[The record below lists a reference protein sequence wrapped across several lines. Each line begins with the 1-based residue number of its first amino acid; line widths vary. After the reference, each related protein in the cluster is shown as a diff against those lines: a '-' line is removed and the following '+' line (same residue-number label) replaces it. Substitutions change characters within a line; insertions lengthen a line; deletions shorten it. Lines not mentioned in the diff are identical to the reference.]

1 MLARPL
7 PRSLTVALLLVCS
20 LSAARA
26 EDAARPTIE
35 ASGESAVSAKP
46 DYATIVIGVQSNSK
60 NAQAALADN
69 SKATATL
76 IEALKGAG
84 IEAKDIQTSDF
95 SIWPQMSNAGVSRA
109 AGEPATIV
117 GYSVSNHVRTT
128 IRDVT
133 RLGEIL
139 DKAVAAGANTVNG
152 IHFGI
157 ANSSVLLDEAR
168 KAAFADAKRKA
179 ELYAGEAG
187 VKLAGIAS
195 LEETGAN
202 PAPFAVSAGL
212 ERANVPIEA
221 GESKLSVGVRVR
233 FEIAK

>member
-1 MLARPL
+1 MLAHPL
-7 PRSLTVALLLVCS
+7 PRSLIVALMLACPLGV
-20 LSAARA
+20 ARA

-35 ASGESAVSAKP
+35 ATGESTVSAKP

-69 SKATATL
+69 SKATANL

-84 IEAKDIQTSDF
+84 IEGKDIQTSDF
-95 SIWPQMSNAGVSRA
+95 SIWPQMTGVGRA
-109 AGEPATIV
+109 EPTTIS

-139 DKAVAAGANTVNG
+139 DKAVASGANSVNG

-157 ANSSVLLDEAR
+157 ANSSALLDQAR

-179 ELYAGEAG
+179 ELYANEAG

-195 LEETGAN
+195 LEETGAG

-212 ERANVPIEA
+212 ERANAPIEA
-221 GESKLSVGVRVR
+221 GESKLSIGVRVR

>member
-1 MLARPL
+1 MLTRPL
-7 PRSLTVALLLVCS
+7 PHALIVALILACS
-20 LSAARA
+20 LGVARA

-35 ASGESAVSAKP
+35 AAGEGTVSAKP
-46 DYATIVIGVQSNSK
+46 DYATIVLGVQSNSK

-69 SKATATL
+69 SKATTSL

-84 IEAKDIQTSDF
+84 IEAKDLQTSDF
-95 SIWPQMSNAGVSRA
+95 SIWPQTSTAGRSG
-109 AGEPATIV
+109 GEPTTIV
-117 GYSVSNHVRTT
+117 GYNVSNHVRTT

-139 DKAVAAGANTVNG
+139 DKAVMAGANSVNG

-157 ANSSVLLDEAR
+157 ANSSALLDEAR

-179 ELYAGEAG
+179 ELYANEAG

-212 ERANVPIEA
+212 ERANVPIES
-221 GESKLSVGVRVR
+221 GESKLSIGVRVR

>member
-1 MLARPL
+1 MLAHPL
-7 PRSLTVALLLVCS
+7 PRSLIVALMLACS
-20 LSAARA
+20 LGVAHA

-35 ASGESAVSAKP
+35 ASGESTVSAKP
-46 DYATIVIGVQSNSK
+46 DYAMIVIGVQSNSK
-60 NAQAALADN
+60 NAQTALADN
-69 SKATATL
+69 SKATANL

-95 SIWPQMSNAGVSRA
+95 SIWPQMSNAGRA
-109 AGEPATIV
+109 GGEPTTIV
-117 GYSVSNHVRTT
+117 GYNVSNHVRTT

-139 DKAVAAGANTVNG
+139 DRAVTAGANSVNG

-157 ANSSVLLDEAR
+157 ANASALLDEAR

-202 PAPFAVSAGL
+202 PAPFAMAAGDMG
-212 ERANVPIEA
+212 VKTPIEA
-221 GESKLSVGVRVR
+221 GESKLSIGVRVR

>member
-1 MLARPL
+1 MLTRFPSRSLIVALMLACPL
-7 PRSLTVALLLVCS
+7 GVAH
-20 LSAARA
+20 A
-26 EDAARPTIE
+26 EDAARPTIV
-35 ASGESAVSAKP
+35 ASGESTVSAKP
-46 DYATIVIGVQSNSK
+46 DYAMIVIGVQSNSK

-69 SKATATL
+69 SKATANL

-95 SIWPQMSNAGVSRA
+95 SIWPQTSNVGRTG
-109 AGEPATIV
+109 GEPTTIV

-133 RLGEIL
+133 RLGDVL
-139 DKAVAAGANTVNG
+139 DKAVAAGANSVNG

-157 ANSSVLLDEAR
+157 ANSSVLLDQAR

-187 VKLAGIAS
+187 VKLVGIAS
-195 LEETGAN
+195 LEETGVG

-212 ERANVPIEA
+212 ERANAPIEA
-221 GESKLSVGVRVR
+221 GESKLSIGVRVR

>member
-7 PRSLTVALLLVCS
+7 PCS
-20 LSAARA
+20 LVAALILACSLGVARA

-35 ASGESAVSAKP
+35 ASGEGTVSAKP
-46 DYATIVIGVQSNSK
+46 DYAMIVIGVQSNSK
-60 NAQAALADN
+60 TAQAALADN
-69 SKATATL
+69 SKATANL

-84 IEAKDIQTSDF
+84 IEAKDIQTSNF
-95 SIWPQMSNAGVSRA
+95 SIWPQMSGVGRA
-109 AGEPATIV
+109 EPTTII
-117 GYSVSNHVRTT
+117 GYNVSNHVRTT

-139 DKAVAAGANTVNG
+139 DKAVTAGANSVNG
-152 IHFGI
+152 IHFGL
-157 ANSSVLLDEAR
+157 ANASALLDEAR

-202 PAPFAVSAGL
+202 PMPFVMAASDA
-212 ERANVPIEA
+212 RANAPIEA